1 MERSN
6 LYIGV
11 MSGTS
16 LDGID
21 IALCKID
28 NNEIKTIATKEYDFD
43 KNIKRDILEI
53 ISNPITLEF
62 LGILNHKLSLM
73 YSDALLKFLEE
84 FNINAK
90 DILFSNGKYITM
102 DFIDPKNG
110 KAYKLKAEIIDGGK
124 KLKLRGYIGVAA
136 LGRNQT
142 WIRTN

>member
-1 MERSN
+1 
-6 LYIGV
+6 

-62 LGILNHKLSLM
+62 LGILNHKLSHM
-73 YSDALLKFLEE
+73 YSNAISEFLEE

-90 DILFSNGKYITM
+90 DISAIGLHGQTVWHKPNLPNPFSMQLG
-102 DFIDPKNG
+102 
-110 KAYKLKAEIIDGGK
+110 DGSLVAK
-124 KLKLRGYIGVAA
+124 KLKLM
-136 LGRNQT
+136 
-142 WIRTN
+142 